1 MLNGSASLAMSTSVL
16 KALPGKLDIKRHF
29 TKYSLFMFQFPLFD
43 SLLREGVSDQHTE
56 PSLIP
61 ATAPIL
67 HVHRNTK
74 SSHSY
79 EAGPQIGVRNP
90 QLSQPDIADSTLIV
104 NAWHNTRRM
113 SEENKESN
121 GQLPTERDASG

>member
-1 MLNGSASLAMSTSVL
+1 
-16 KALPGKLDIKRHF
+16 
-29 TKYSLFMFQFPLFD
+29 MFQFPLFD
-43 SLLREGVSDQHTE
+43 SLLREGVSDQPTE
-56 PSLIP
+56 AVRIP

-74 SSHSY
+74 SNQSY
-79 EAGPQIGVRNP
+79 ETEPLTGVRNP
-90 QLSQPDIADSTLIV
+90 QISQPDISDSSSII

-121 GQLPTERDASG
+121 GQLATEREVSG